1 VVDEHGHGVA
11 VDNHGAVAESK
22 QIGNWRV
29 LIGMVGLIFGKQM
42 AGVLSDMIAFSY
54 GGSGV
59 AAGGVDGGGAD
70 DESHAGV

>member
-1 VVDEHGHGVA
+1 
-11 VDNHGAVAESK
+11 
-22 QIGNWRV
+22 
-29 LIGMVGLIFGKQM
+29 MVGLIFGKQM